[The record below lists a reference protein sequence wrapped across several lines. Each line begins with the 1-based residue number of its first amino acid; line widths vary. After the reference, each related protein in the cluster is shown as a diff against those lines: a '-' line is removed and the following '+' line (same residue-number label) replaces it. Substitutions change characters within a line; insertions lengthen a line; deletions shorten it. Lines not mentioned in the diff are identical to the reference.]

1 MIQKPIVPPPIIF
14 IGCALIMAY
23 LPNPYPVTINIV
35 IAYLIALA
43 SSFVGFFSVWQFYKN
58 KANIHPIHL
67 EKSKVFVVS
76 GIYRF
81 SRNPMYLSLA
91 GLLVAWAVLFA
102 KCGQFFSVFFLFIY
116 FITQWQIKPEEYW
129 LEKKFGESYLAY
141 KKKVR
146 RWI

>member
-1 MIQKPIVPPPIIF
+1 MIQKPIVPPPVIF

-23 LPNPYPVTINIV
+23 LPNSYRFEINV
-35 IAYLIALA
+35 LAVYLIVLV
-43 SSFVGFFSVWQFYKN
+43 SFAIAFFSLWQFYKS
-58 KANIHPIHL
+58 KANINPIHL
-67 EKSKVFVVS
+67 EKSNVFVVS

-91 GLLVAWAVLFA
+91 GLLVAWAVYLQSAVSFL
-102 KCGQFFSVFFLFIY
+102 GVFLFIY
-116 FITQWQIKPEEYW
+116 LITQWQIKPEEYW

>member
-23 LPNPYPVTINIV
+23 LPTPYPLKINALAV
-35 IAYLIALA
+35 YLIVSV
-43 SSFVGFFSVWQFYKN
+43 SSVIVFFSLWQFYKS
-58 KANIHPIHL
+58 KANINPIHL
-67 EKSKVFVVS
+67 EKSNVFVVD

-91 GLLVAWAVLFA
+91 GLLVAWAVYLQSAVSFL
-102 KCGQFFSVFFLFIY
+102 GVFLFVY
-116 FITQWQIKPEEYW
+116 LITQWQIKPEEYW

>member
-1 MIQKPIVPPPIIF
+1 MIQKPILPPPVVF

-23 LPNPYPVTINIV
+23 LPNPYLVTINIV

-43 SSFVGFFSVWQFYKN
+43 SSFIGFFSLWQLYKS
-58 KANIHPIHL
+58 KANINPIHL
-67 EKSKVFVVS
+67 EKSNVFVAN

-91 GLLVAWAVLFA
+91 GLLVAWAVYLQNAVSFL
-102 KCGQFFSVFFLFIY
+102 GVFLFIY

>member
-1 MIQKPIVPPPIIF
+1 MIQKPIVPPPVIF

-23 LPNPYPVTINIV
+23 LPNSYRFEINV
-35 IAYLIALA
+35 LAVYLIVLV
-43 SSFVGFFSVWQFYKN
+43 SFAIAFFSLWQFYKS
-58 KANIHPIHL
+58 KANINPIHL
-67 EKSKVFVVS
+67 EKSNVFVVS

-91 GLLVAWAVLFA
+91 GLLVAWAVYLQNAVSFL
-102 KCGQFFSVFFLFIY
+102 GVFLFIY

>member
-1 MIQKPIVPPPIIF
+1 MIQKPIVPPPVIF

-23 LPNPYPVTINIV
+23 LPNPSPVTINIV

-91 GLLVAWAVLFA
+91 GLLVAWAVYLQSAVSFL
-102 KCGQFFSVFFLFIY
+102 GVFLFVY

>member
-1 MIQKPIVPPPIIF
+1 MIQKPIVPPPVIF

-23 LPNPYPVTINIV
+23 LPNSYRFEINV
-35 IAYLIALA
+35 LAVYLIVLV
-43 SSFVGFFSVWQFYKN
+43 SFAIAFFSLWQFYKS
-58 KANIHPIHL
+58 KANINPIHL
-67 EKSKVFVVS
+67 EKSNVFVVN

-81 SRNPMYLSLA
+81 SRNPMYLSLT
-91 GLLVAWAVLFA
+91 GLLVAWAIYLQSAVSFL
-102 KCGQFFSVFFLFIY
+102 GVFLFIY
-116 FITQWQIKPEEYW
+116 LITQWQIKPEEYW

>member
-1 MIQKPIVPPPIIF
+1 
-14 IGCALIMAY
+14 MA
-23 LPNPYPVTINIV
+23 N
-35 IAYLIALA
+35 
-43 SSFVGFFSVWQFYKN
+43 
-58 KANIHPIHL
+58 
-67 EKSKVFVVS
+67 

-102 KCGQFFSVFFLFIY
+102 KCGQFYWYFSVYL

-141 KKKVR
+141 KKKSQTLDLTNKKNR
-146 RWI
+146 LKKAIFTF

>member
-23 LPNPYPVTINIV
+23 LPNPYPLKINALAV
-35 IAYLIALA
+35 YLIVSV
-43 SSFVGFFSVWQFYKN
+43 SSVIVFFSLWQFYKS
-58 KANIHPIHL
+58 KANM
-67 EKSKVFVVS
+67 FVVD

-91 GLLVAWAVLFA
+91 GLLVAWAVYLQSAVSFL
-102 KCGQFFSVFFLFIY
+102 GVFLFVY
-116 FITQWQIKPEEYW
+116 LITQWQIKPEEYW
-129 LEKKFGESYLAY
+129 LEKKFGDSYLAY

>member
-1 MIQKPIVPPPIIF
+1 MIQKPIVPPPVIF

-23 LPNPYPVTINIV
+23 LPNLYPLSTNVLF
-35 IAYLIALA
+35 AYLIVLV
-43 SSFVGFFSVWQFYKN
+43 SFFVAFFSLWQFYKS
-58 KANIHPIHL
+58 KANINPIHL
-67 EKSKVFVVS
+67 EKSDVFVAN

-81 SRNPMYLSLA
+81 SRNPMY
-91 GLLVAWAVLFA
+91 WAVYLQSAVSFL
-102 KCGQFFSVFFLFIY
+102 GVFLFIY

>member
-1 MIQKPIVPPPIIF
+1 MIQKPIVPPPVIF

-23 LPNPYPVTINIV
+23 LPNLYPFSINV
-35 IAYLIALA
+35 LIAYLMVLVSSAIA
-43 SSFVGFFSVWQFYKN
+43 FFSLWQFHKS
-58 KANIHPIHL
+58 KANINPIHL
-67 EKSKVFVVS
+67 EKSNVFVVN

-91 GLLVAWAVLFA
+91 GLLVGWAVYLQSAVSFL
-102 KCGQFFSVFFLFIY
+102 GVVLFIY
-116 FITQWQIKPEEYW
+116 LITQWQIKPEEYW

>member
-1 MIQKPIVPPPIIF
+1 MIQKPIVPPPVIF
-14 IGCALIMAY
+14 IGCVLMMAY
-23 LPNPYPVTINIV
+23 LPNPYPFSINV
-35 IAYLIALA
+35 LIAYLMVLV
-43 SSFVGFFSVWQFYKN
+43 SSAIVFFSLWQFYKS
-58 KANIHPIHL
+58 KANINPIHL
-67 EKSKVFVVS
+67 EKSNVFVVD

-91 GLLVAWAVLFA
+91 GLLVAWAVFLQSAVSFL
-102 KCGQFFSVFFLFIY
+102 GVFLFVY
-116 FITQWQIKPEEYW
+116 LITQWQIKPEEYW

>member
-1 MIQKPIVPPPIIF
+1 MIQKPILPPPVIF

-23 LPNPYPVTINIV
+23 LPNLYPFSINVIIVYLMVLVSSV
-35 IAYLIALA
+35 IA
-43 SSFVGFFSVWQFYKN
+43 FFSLWEFYKS
-58 KANIHPIHL
+58 KANINPIHL
-67 EKSKVFVVS
+67 EKSNAFVTN

-91 GLLVAWAVLFA
+91 GLLVAWAVYLQSTVSFL
-102 KCGQFFSVFFLFIY
+102 GVFLFIY
-116 FITQWQIKPEEYW
+116 LLTQWQIKPEEYW

>member
-1 MIQKPIVPPPIIF
+1 MIQKPILPPPIIF

-23 LPNPYPVTINIV
+23 LPNLYSFSINV
-35 IAYLIALA
+35 LIAYLMVLVSSAIA
-43 SSFVGFFSVWQFYKN
+43 FFSLWQFYKS
-58 KANIHPIHL
+58 KANINPIHL
-67 EKSKVFVVS
+67 EKSNVFVVS

-91 GLLVAWAVLFA
+91 GLLVAWAVYLQSAVSFL
-102 KCGQFFSVFFLFIY
+102 GVFLFIY
-116 FITQWQIKPEEYW
+116 LITQWQIKPEEYW